1 MQTIRVLL
9 VDGRTPVR
17 AGFEVF
23 LHSLAEFSLETFAGP
38 RREAIALAADSA
50 PDLLLIEWKT
60 SRLTVNWID
69 AFRQQCPQTHLAL
82 LGDVSLYPAE
92 AERLAAQ
99 GVAGYISLCE
109 PRETIVQ
116 AIRIVGWGGSWFS
129 QRQAAP
135 AAAAGKEWTARE
147 MAILRL
153 ILLEKTDKEMA
164 QMLDVSERTV
174 RNDLAAI
181 YARLGVETRVGAA
194 VQAVLRLDLEA

>member
-17 AGFEVF
+17 AGFEAF
-23 LHSLAEFSLETFAGP
+23 LDSLAEFSLATFAGP
-38 RREAIALAADSA
+38 RQEAITLAAESD

-69 AFRQQCPQTHLAL
+69 SFRQQCPQTHLAL
-82 LGDVSLYPAE
+82 LGDISLYPAE
-92 AERLAAQ
+92 VERLAAQ

-116 AIRIVGWGGSWFS
+116 AIRIIGWGGNWFS
-129 QRQAAP
+129 QRRTAP
-135 AAAAGKEWTARE
+135 AAAGKGWTARE

-153 ILLEKTDKEMA
+153 ILLEKTDKEIA
-164 QMLDVSERTV
+164 QMLAVSERTV
-174 RNDLAAI
+174 RNDLAVI

>member
-9 VDGRTPVR
+9 IDGRTPVR
-17 AGFEVF
+17 AGIAAMLE
-23 LHSLAEFSLETFAGP
+23 SLVEFSLVTFAGP
-38 RREAIALAADSA
+38 RQEAITLAAESD

-69 AFRQQCPQTHLAL
+69 SFRQQCPQTRLTL
-82 LGDVSLYPAE
+82 LGDISLYPAE

-99 GVAGYISLCE
+99 GVAGYISLYE

-116 AIRIVGWGGSWFS
+116 AIRIIGWGGNWFS
-129 QRQAAP
+129 QRRAAP
-135 AAAAGKEWTARE
+135 AAAAAKGWTARE

-153 ILLEKTDKEMA
+153 ILLEKTDQEIA
-164 QMLDVSERTV
+164 QMLAVSERTV